1 MAKLFFKYS
10 AMNAGKTTMAIQ
22 VAHNYEETD
31 NYCLLFK
38 PSIDTKGED
47 YIVSRI
53 GIKRKVD
60 YKLDPN
66 TSPIKIIDQELLK
79 VPKVHA
85 IIIDEAQFLT
95 ENQVN
100 ELYYITKMRDIP
112 VLCFGLRCDF
122 QMKLFPG
129 SKRLLAIADE
139 IEETKCICA
148 INGCT
153 KKATQNVRFINDTIT
168 FEGNQVAI
176 DGDQKVTYKSFCGEH
191 YIEAYMKYTQNKEK
205 NLSRE
210 RKIK

>member
-22 VAHNYEETD
+22 VAHNYEETG
-31 NYCLLFK
+31 NYCLVCK

-47 YIVSRI
+47 NIVSRI
-53 GIKRKVD
+53 GIERKVD
-60 YKLDPN
+60 YKLTPD
-66 TSPIKIIDQELLK
+66 TSPIKIVDKELLK
-79 VPKVHA
+79 VPEIGA
-85 IIIDEAQFLT
+85 IIVDEAQFLT
-95 ENQVN
+95 EKQVN

-129 SKRLLAIADE
+129 SERLLAIADE

-153 KKATQNVRFINDTIT
+153 RKATQNVRFINDEII
-168 FEGNQVAI
+168 FEGDQVAI
-176 DGDQKVTYKSFCGEH
+176 DGTSKVTYKSFCGKH
-191 YIEAYMKYTQNKEK
+191 YIEAYMKYQNEK
-205 NLSRE
+205 PMTLE
-210 RKIK
+210 RKK